1 MSVQNI
7 VENVNP
13 LTQPS
18 LNTTKVIMH
27 VLDIAKTIINTK
39 NTTLSEHF

>member
-18 LNTTKVIMH
+18 LNATKVIMH
-27 VLDIAKTIINTK
+27 FLDITKTIINNK